1 MLGLVLWS
9 NPKRRKALIWCED
22 QRDLA
27 YFDGAEEGE
36 NASQFGTGDTSV
48 VPVVGDMLIFDICSR
63 SEMRR
68 AINVRALANGAV
80 DDLIA
85 RLKAAGRRANGADLD
100 ALVAESAAN
109 KDNVVSFPSEGRSR
123 KLEPRL
129 VTVG

>member
-27 YFDGAEEGE
+27 YFDGADEGD
-36 NASQFGTGDTSV
+36 NVAQFGTGDTSV
-48 VPVVGDMLIFDICSR
+48 VPVVGDMLIFDICSS

-85 RLKAAGRRANGADLD
+85 RLKAAGRRASGADID

-109 KDNVVSFPSEGRSR
+109 KDNVVSFPSGARSR
-123 KLEPRL
+123 NPAPNL